1 MEFAGRTKPIANI
14 FLPAFRAFS
23 MVGVCRFESV
33 QPPSPSG
40 NVLSGP
46 VWGGV
51 GIFISQTAF
60 GRGVIQAVERVVT
73 PLVKRS
79 ADAA

>member
-46 VWGGV
+46 VWGWGRDIHLSDGV
-51 GIFISQTAF
+51 RPRRHTGCREGCNAP
-60 GRGVIQAVERVVT
+60 GKE
-73 PLVKRS
+73 
-79 ADAA
+79 DC